1 MESLTLLHL
10 AGRGPSA
17 LSAVKNITV
26 EFFFAI
32 IRNILKMISLKIKF
46 QISYS
51 KSFM

>member
-10 AGRGPSA
+10 DGGPRRYQPW
-17 LSAVKNITV
+17 KNITV

-32 IRNILKMISLKIKF
+32 RRNILKMISLKIKF